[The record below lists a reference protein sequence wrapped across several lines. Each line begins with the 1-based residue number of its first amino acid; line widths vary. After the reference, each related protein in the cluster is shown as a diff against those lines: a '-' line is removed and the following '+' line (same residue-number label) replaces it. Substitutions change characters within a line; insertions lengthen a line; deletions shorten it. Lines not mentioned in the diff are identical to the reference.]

1 MAKEK
6 QTCPVCGHIMTWSEI
21 FFELKDAQIC
31 RKCAET
37 VRVMYPLRH
46 EFGRVKRNIFG
57 QVVAEDPGSS
67 KKDLFYDSYENKGI
81 IDIDPVNELTLE
93 EFEKSMDEV
102 DSYRENLRREL
113 GGHESIMIV
122 DYVRPLRPPKVLQV
136 GIVKARK
143 FKDSVCVCGYVKV
156 GEFKKGDTVCLE
168 HNGQTAEAEV
178 LYIYPPRAYPGEPDP
193 ACFAEDAMA
202 EMLYG
207 DPVSEGLQVCLVL
220 DKNAADAAA
229 GDKVYID

>member
-31 RKCAET
+31 SKCAET

-57 QVVAEDPGSS
+57 QVVAEDPDSS

-81 IDIDPVNELTLE
+81 IDIDPVHELTLE

-113 GGHESIMIV
+113 GGHESIMTV

-178 LYIYPPRAYPGEPDP
+178 LYIYIRREHIRVSRILPVLQRMQWRKCCTEILYQRACRY
-193 ACFAEDAMA
+193 
-202 EMLYG
+202 
-207 DPVSEGLQVCLVL
+207 VL
-220 DKNAADAAA
+220 CWTKTQQTLRLAT
-229 GDKVYID
+229 KYI